1 MEENKE
7 KEKKKKPFAFFK
19 KFKNIK
25 GFEVVIVVVLIAVM
39 LLIAFGSFNFSK
51 STDENSVD
59 VTSAEEYAK
68 ELERNLNEV
77 LSNIK
82 GAGNVKTMITLEGGY
97 ELTIGYYTE
106 EKTTTGTNGSA
117 STENK
122 TVTEN
127 VIYVTENGQEVPL
140 VLYKKNPVIKG
151 VVIVSSGAGDINIK
165 LDLIRAAQTL
175 LNVESSCIEVFVGK

>member
-7 KEKKKKPFAFFK
+7 KEKKKPFGFLK

-25 GFEVVIVVVLIAVM
+25 GFEIVIVVVLIAVM
-39 LLIAFGSFNFSK
+39 LLIAFGSFDFSK
-51 STDENSVD
+51 SKEKSSVE
-59 VTSAEEYAK
+59 VSLAEAYAS
-68 ELERNLNEV
+68 ELESKLNGV

-82 GAGNVKTMITLEGGY
+82 GAGNVSTMITLEGGY

-106 EKTTTGTNGSA
+106 EKTTTGTNGGV

-151 VVIVSSGAGDINIK
+151 VVIVSSGAGDMNVK

-175 LNVESSCIEVFVGK
+175 LNIDSSCIEVFVGK